1 MNILKSIGA
10 VLAGLI
16 FIGVSHNLVDFVL
29 ESLGI
34 FTPTTLRFDTT
45 WMVITATVYR
55 TILSIVGCYIAGI
68 LAPSRPLLHAMILG
82 GIGLVLSTAAAI
94 VTIPL
99 DWGPAWYPIAL
110 VLVTLPCA
118 WIGGK
123 LAKGRTI
130 RAFS

>member
-1 MNILKSIGA
+1 MIILKSIGA

-16 FIGVSHNLVDFVL
+16 FIGVSHSLVDFIL

-34 FTPTTLRFDTT
+34 FTPKTQRFDTT
-45 WMVITATVYR
+45 WMVVTATIYR
-55 TILSIVGCYIAGI
+55 TILSIVGCYITGI

-82 GIGLVLSTAAAI
+82 SIGLVLSTVAAI

-110 VLVTLPCA
+110 VALTLPCA

-123 LAKGRTI
+123 LAER
-130 RAFS
+130 RSNNLS

>member
-1 MNILKSIGA
+1 MKILKSIGA
-10 VLAGLI
+10 ILAGLI
-16 FIGVSHNLVDFVL
+16 FVGVSHSLVDFIL

-34 FTPTTLRFDTT
+34 FTPTTVRFDTP

-55 TILSIVGCYIAGI
+55 TILSIAGCYLAGI

-82 GIGLVLSTAAAI
+82 AIGLVLSIVAAI

-99 DWGPAWYPIAL
+99 DWSPAWYPIAL

-123 LAKGRTI
+123 LAERRSIKT
-130 RAFS
+130 FS